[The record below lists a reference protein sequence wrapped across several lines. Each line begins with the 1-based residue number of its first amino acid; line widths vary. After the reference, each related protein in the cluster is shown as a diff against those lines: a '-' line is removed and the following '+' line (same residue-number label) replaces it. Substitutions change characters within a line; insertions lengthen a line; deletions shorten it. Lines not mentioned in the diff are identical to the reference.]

1 MSKRSREEDVTM
13 DESLGIRAA
22 KKKVLEMNEAERAKK
37 AVAANKR
44 EVNKKL
50 RSDVDDLSN
59 LFGNMTATTPPEAN
73 MEIEGSGRRRRKTKR
88 RSMRK
93 ARKTRGRR

>member
-13 DESLGIRAA
+13 DESLGMRAA
-22 KKKVLEMNEAERAKK
+22 KKKVLESSEAERAKK
-37 AVAANKR
+37 VVAANKR

-59 LFGNMTATTPPEAN
+59 LFGNMKATTPAEQDVA
-73 MEIEGSGRRRRKTKR
+73 MDGSSRRRRKTKR
-88 RSMRK
+88 HSMRK

>member
-1 MSKRSREEDVTM
+1 MSKRGREEDVTM
-13 DESLGIRAA
+13 DESLGMRAA
-22 KKKVLEMNEAERAKK
+22 KKKVLESSEAERAKK
-37 AVAANKR
+37 VAAATKR

-59 LFGNMTATTPPEAN
+59 LFGNMTATTAPEPN